1 MSLSRPALDHMLGTL
16 KRDLEKRVANHDPMV
31 TSWLRNRAHVVEGF
45 AAVDDRDYVRSRLAH
60 IWDLAKVPKAG
71 SGRSH

>member
-31 TSWLRNRAHVVEGF
+31 ASWLRNRAHVVEGF
-45 AAVDDRDYVRSRLAH
+45 AAVYVRSRLAH
-60 IWDLAKVPKAG
+60 IWDLAKLPKAG